1 MKKIEK
7 GVFTLKQYVFTFDTN
22 NSQRDL
28 IFNANG
34 IVDAVNQLKLVMK
47 EINAESKYQTKH
59 VRYKGVIFNN
69 HLL

>member
-1 MKKIEK
+1 MIKK
-7 GVFTLKQYVFTFDTN
+7 GVNTLKQYVFTIDTN

-34 IVDAVNQLKLVMK
+34 IVDAVNQLKLIMK
-47 EINAESKYQTKH
+47 EINGDSTNQTKH
-59 VRYKGVIFNN
+59 VRYKGVIFKN